1 MEPDLFDKHIPE
13 LINEQETEIQ
23 QATKVKQDPVRV
35 TINVPLG
42 GPLAGPAVAAPPA
55 DPPAPPRVVA
65 PAVRPRTAPV
75 HLPVFDSS
83 SSDEPIPNLFDENS
97 SSDENLADLNLDAE
111 QIARVPVNPLIA
123 DEIRQQEP
131 EVRVP
136 LVSSSSDDEMFLP
149 SQQPQPSIVP
159 FDIESPP
166 ETHEEQFALTD
177 RKIRARPYNPKRK
190 PEKSSFKSTDYQ
202 QRKNVRGFKRDR
214 EIMLHKEDRT
224 NPYLTNRVRRSG
236 SPRPKNA
243 RARLEP
249 EEKREAIKA
258 SAQAAQQSTT
268 PSRETKLDQVRAS
281 IAKYSGKKPRSSAN
295 KPVTRSQTKNSS
307 PGSSNQNLNHFSQEI
322 NATYLSSPTDILY
335 SPHSFAHCISADL
348 AMAKGLARQVKSWYP
363 AAPSAIRLRYP
374 PDIGSVLIY
383 FDPISERYIFSLVT
397 KFRYYHKPT
406 YESVLASLYE
416 LREIVIDAEITH
428 LSLPKLASGY
438 DKLDFNIIFELI
450 CQVFDPLPIT
460 IYIH

>member
-1 MEPDLFDKHIPE
+1 MGPDLFDKHIPE
-13 LINEQETEIQ
+13 LINGQEKETHQ
-23 QATKVKQDPVRV
+23 SKTVKPDPVKV
-35 TINVPLG
+35 IINVPLD
-42 GPLAGPAVAAPPA
+42 GPLAGPVEAAPPA
-55 DPPAPPRVVA
+55 APLAPPRVIA

-83 SSDEPIPNLFDENS
+83 SSDEAIPNLFEENS

-111 QIARVPVNPLIA
+111 QIARILVDPLIA

-131 EVRVP
+131 ENPVP
-136 LVSSSSDDEMFLP
+136 LVSSQSDDEMFSPL
-149 SQQPQPSIVP
+149 QQPQPAIVP
-159 FDIESPP
+159 LDVESPP
-166 ETHEEQFALTD
+166 ETREEQFALTD

-190 PEKSSFKSTDYQ
+190 PEKSAFKSLDYQ
-202 QRKNVRGFKRDR
+202 QRKNVRGFKCDR
-214 EIMLHKEDRT
+214 ELMLHEEDRT
-224 NPYLTNRVRRSG
+224 NLYLTNQVRRSG

-243 RARLEP
+243 RARLEQ

-258 SAQAAQQSTT
+258 SAQASKQSNT
-268 PSRETKLDQVRAS
+268 PTRETKLDQVRAS
-281 IAKYSGKKPRSSAN
+281 IAKYSGKKPSSSAN
-295 KPVTRSQTKNSS
+295 RPVTRSQTKNSS

-335 SPHSFAHCISADL
+335 SPHYFANCISADL

-397 KFRYYHKPT
+397 KVRYYHKPT
-406 YESVLASLYE
+406 YESV
-416 LREIVIDAEITH
+416 
-428 LSLPKLASGY
+428 
-438 DKLDFNIIFELI
+438 
-450 CQVFDPLPIT
+450 
-460 IYIH
+460 

>member
-1 MEPDLFDKHIPE
+1 MLLTFLLNLVFFGPTFENPINTEAALDKGIIFH
-13 LINEQETEIQ
+13 
-23 QATKVKQDPVRV
+23 
-35 TINVPLG
+35 
-42 GPLAGPAVAAPPA
+42 
-55 DPPAPPRVVA
+55 PPRVVVV
-65 PAVRPRTAPV
+65 PAVRPRTAPI

-83 SSDEPIPNLFDENS
+83 SSDEAIPNLFNENS
-97 SSDENLADLNLDAE
+97 NSDENLDDLNLDAE
-111 QIARVPVNPLIA
+111 QIARIPVNPLIA
-123 DEIRQQEP
+123 DEIRQQET

-149 SQQPQPSIVP
+149 AQQPQPLVVP

-190 PEKSSFKSTDYQ
+190 PERSALKSLDYQ
-202 QRKNVRGFKRDR
+202 KRKNVRGFKCDR

-224 NPYLTNRVRRSG
+224 NPCLTNQVRRSG
-236 SPRPKNA
+236 SPRAKNA
-243 RARLEP
+243 RARLEQ

-258 SAQAAQQSTT
+258 SAQASKQSNT

-281 IAKYSGKKPRSSAN
+281 IAKYSGKKPSSSAN

-322 NATYLSSPTDILY
+322 NSTYLSSPTDILY

-397 KFRYYHKPT
+397 KSRYYHKPT
-406 YESVLASLYE
+406 YDSVLASLYE
-416 LREIVIDAEITH
+416 LREIVINAGI
-428 LSLPKLASGY
+428 SLKSPKTRQWL
-438 DKLDFNIIFELI
+438 
-450 CQVFDPLPIT
+450 
-460 IYIH
+460 

>member
-1 MEPDLFDKHIPE
+1 MK
-13 LINEQETEIQ
+13 
-23 QATKVKQDPVRV
+23 DPVRV
-35 TINVPLG
+35 SINVPLG
-42 GPLAGPAVAAPPA
+42 GLLAGPAVAAPPA
-55 DPPAPPRVVA
+55 APPAPPRVVA

-75 HLPVFDSS
+75 NLPVIDSS
-83 SSDEPIPNLFDENS
+83 SSDEAIPNLFNENS

-111 QIARVPVNPLIA
+111 QIARIPVNPLIA
-123 DEIRQQEP
+123 DEIRHQEP

-136 LVSSSSDDEMFLP
+136 LVSSSSDDEMFLQT
-149 SQQPQPSIVP
+149 QQPRPSIEP
-159 FDIESPP
+159 FDSDSPP
-166 ETHEEQFALTD
+166 ETREEQFALTD
-177 RKIRARPYNPKRK
+177 RKLRARPYHPKRQ
-190 PEKSSFKSTDYQ
+190 PEKSAFKSPKYQ
-202 QRKNVRGFKRDR
+202 QKKNVQGFKITRQ
-214 EIMLHKEDRT
+214 IWLHDEDRK
-224 NPYLTNRVRRSG
+224 NPYLTNQVRRSG

-243 RARLEP
+243 RARLEQ

-258 SAQAAQQSTT
+258 SAQQSNT

-281 IAKYSGKKPRSSAN
+281 IAKYSGKKPSSSAN
-295 KPVTRSQTKNSS
+295 KPVTRSQSKKSS

-335 SPHSFAHCISADL
+335 SPYSFAHCISSDL

-363 AAPSAIRLRYP
+363 ADPSLIRVKYP

-416 LREIVIDAEITH
+416 LREIVIDAGISH

>member
-1 MEPDLFDKHIPE
+1 M
-13 LINEQETEIQ
+13 
-23 QATKVKQDPVRV
+23 
-35 TINVPLG
+35 TINVPPG

-55 DPPAPPRVVA
+55 APPAPPSVVV

-83 SSDEPIPNLFDENS
+83 SSDEAIPNLFDENS

-111 QIARVPVNPLIA
+111 QIARIPVNPLVA
-123 DEIRQQEP
+123 DEIRQQEA

-149 SQQPQPSIVP
+149 AQQPQPSIVP

-190 PEKSSFKSTDYQ
+190 PEKSAFKSTDYQ
-202 QRKNVRGFKRDR
+202 QRKNVRGFKCDR
-214 EIMLHKEDRT
+214 EIMLHDEDRS
-224 NPYLTNRVRRSG
+224 NPYLTNQVRRSG
-236 SPRPKNA
+236 SARPKNA
-243 RARLEP
+243 RARLEQ

-258 SAQAAQQSTT
+258 SAQASKQSNT

-281 IAKYSGKKPRSSAN
+281 IAKYSGKKPSSSAN

-383 FDPISERYIFSLVT
+383 SDPISERYIFSLVT
-397 KFRYYHKPT
+397 KSRYYHKPT
-406 YESVLASLYE
+406 YEYVLASLYE
-416 LREIVIDAEITH
+416 LREIVIDAGISH

-460 IYIH
+460 IYIQ